1 MCMPQSIMSH
11 FPPFIRSGRYR
22 GSSLLLSAGRRM
34 RRAALAVLFLWL
46 LTGWALQ
53 WW

>member
-1 MCMPQSIMSH
+1 MAR
-11 FPPFIRSGRYR
+11 FPSRSDHRYR
-22 GSSLLLSAGRRM
+22 GSSLLLSAGRRAW
-34 RRAALAVLFLWL
+34 RVAWAVLLLWL

>member
-1 MCMPQSIMSH
+1 MS
-11 FPPFIRSGRYR
+11 FVSLFSRPGRYR
-22 GSSLLLSAGRRM
+22 GSSLLLSAGQRM
-34 RRAALAVLFLWL
+34 RRVALAVLFLWL

>member
-1 MCMPQSIMSH
+1 MS
-11 FPPFIRSGRYR
+11 FPPLLSKRGRYR
-22 GSSLLLSAGRRM
+22 GSSLLLSAGQRM
-34 RRAALAVLFLWL
+34 RRAALAVAFLWL

>member
-1 MCMPQSIMSH
+1 MPLASL
-11 FPPFIRSGRYR
+11 FTRPRPYR
-22 GSSLLLSAGRRM
+22 GSSLLLSAGQRM
-34 RRAALAVLFLWL
+34 RRVALAVLFLWL

>member
-1 MCMPQSIMSH
+1 MLLSSLFSRP
-11 FPPFIRSGRYR
+11 GRYR
-22 GSSLLLSAGRRM
+22 GSSLLLSDGQPM
-34 RRAALAVLFLWL
+34 RRGAPAVAVLWL

>member
-1 MCMPQSIMSH
+1 M
-11 FPPFIRSGRYR
+11 PPFPLSSRSARYR
-22 GSSLLLSAGRRM
+22 GSSLLLSAGARM
-34 RRAALAVLFLWL
+34 GRVALVVLGLWG

>member
-1 MCMPQSIMSH
+1 MSH
-11 FPPFIRSGRYR
+11 FPFFDRPGRYR

-46 LTGWALQ
+46 LTGWALG

>member
-1 MCMPQSIMSH
+1 MSLASL
-11 FPPFIRSGRYR
+11 FSRPARYR
-22 GSSLLLSAGRRM
+22 GSSLLLSAGQRM
-34 RRAALAVLFLWL
+34 RRVAWAVLFLWL

>member
-1 MCMPQSIMSH
+1 MPLPSL
-11 FPPFIRSGRYR
+11 FPRPGRYR
-22 GSSLLLSAGRRM
+22 GSSLSLSAGRRM

-46 LTGWALQ
+46 LTGWALE

>member
-1 MCMPQSIMSH
+1 MPLSSL
-11 FPPFIRSGRYR
+11 FSRPGRYR
-22 GSSLLLSAGRRM
+22 GSSLLMSAGQRM
-34 RRAALAVLFLWL
+34 RRAALAVAFLWL

>member
-1 MCMPQSIMSH
+1 M
-11 FPPFIRSGRYR
+11 PPFSPRSDRYR
-22 GSSLLLSAGRRM
+22 GSSLLLSAAQRM
-34 RRAALAVLFLWL
+34 RRAAVVVLLLWL

>member
-1 MCMPQSIMSH
+1 MSLASL
-11 FPPFIRSGRYR
+11 FSRPGRYR
-22 GSSLLLSAGRRM
+22 GSSLLLSAAQRM
-34 RRAALAVLFLWL
+34 RRVALAVLFLWL

>member
-1 MCMPQSIMSH
+1 MP
-11 FPPFIRSGRYR
+11 FPSPFSRPGRYR
-22 GSSLLLSAGRRM
+22 GSSLLLSAGQRM
-34 RRAALAVLFLWL
+34 RRAALAVAFLWL